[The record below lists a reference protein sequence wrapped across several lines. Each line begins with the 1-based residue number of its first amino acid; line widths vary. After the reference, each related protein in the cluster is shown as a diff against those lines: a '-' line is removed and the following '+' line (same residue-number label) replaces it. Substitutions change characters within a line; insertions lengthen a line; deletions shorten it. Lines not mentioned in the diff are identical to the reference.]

1 MNAPSEDSFVQNDWL
16 DREATKEKTLGTISG
31 WVMLPIALGLIGFA
45 IFHLISS
52 IHGQVTSS
60 GALNEMAIVWAVLR
74 TVGMIIVFV
83 LLCVGFFTL
92 QPNEARVLILFGD
105 YRGSVRKSGFHW
117 TNPFYTKRKISLR
130 SHNLNGEKLKVNDL
144 RGNPIEIAA
153 VVVWRVAD
161 TAQAAFDVEDYAN
174 FVEIQSESA
183 VRDLASSYNYD
194 DSEGDSEFTLRGGG
208 PEVSDKLKA
217 EVQDRVDKA
226 GILVE
231 EARVAHLAYAPEI
244 ASAMLKRQQ
253 AEAIIAARRKIVEGA
268 VSMVEHALEDLAAKK
283 ILDLDDEKKASM
295 VSNLLVILCG
305 DRDATPVVNAGTLYA

>member
-1 MNAPSEDSFVQNDWL
+1 MKATSGDSSTPNDWS
-16 DREATKEKTLGTISG
+16 DREATREKGIGTVSG
-31 WVMLPIALGLIGFA
+31 WIMLAVAIVLIGFA
-45 IFHLISS
+45 VFHVVSS
-52 IHGQVTSS
+52 IRWIMVT
-60 GALNEMAIVWAVLR
+60 GENDVKIVWALVRFAGMVLC
-74 TVGMIIVFV
+74 FV
-83 LLCVGFFTL
+83 LICLGFFTL

-117 TNPFYTKRKISLR
+117 TNPFYKKKRISLR

-208 PEVSDKLKA
+208 PEVSDKLKE
-217 EVQDRVDKA
+217 EVQTRVARA
-226 GILVE
+226 GVLVE
-231 EARVAHLAYAPEI
+231 EARVAHLAYAQEI
-244 ASAMLKRQQ
+244 ASVMLKRQQ
-253 AEAIIAARRKIVEGA
+253 AEAIIAARRKIVDGA
-268 VSMVEHALEDLAAKK
+268 VSMVDHAIQELSAKNVLE
-283 ILDLDDEKKASM
+283 LDDERKASM

-305 DRDATPVVNAGTLYA
+305 DRDATPVVNTGTLYA